1 MIHMRVKVPSNI
13 AGGSLMGA
21 HRFVKSALARAN
33 PGGSSSDYKIQA
45 TDGTPLTLSDLAA
58 RKYDEVLIISGVKSN
73 PSTSSYPVLQPDFN
87 YPSYESRNIRGNDLA
102 RLLPKDIDGS
112 MLERLS
118 AEVGTFSALNTI
130 TRLMYTNDI
139 DSATKPE
146 VAAMIQRYAN
156 ATRRTRSNPGRPF
169 FASSLNDTYKGILSP
184 EEATKAFAEDA
195 LGLRFAKDSPNTA
208 EAIDKA
214 KIVNMYGLSN
224 KAAID
229 FVDHVLTPYLAIS
242 DANRMLLKTLRSE
255 DLRTEV
261 GKNIFGTKRQTL
273 QDIDSVHSHHLFKKM
288 TSLIPTKAANF
299 YDGLDYALVA
309 HPVLAR
315 ESVAQAVIDGEKA
328 KFLIELVKK
337 HPQMAERART
347 TGRDKSDKGLNRAAR
362 KLRKNLMS
370 LSKAASPSSK
380 LLFDMA
386 AAQKEIMGSGDL
398 EKVIDTM
405 KKIQDPT
412 VRDQNLVREAKK
424 MEFRD
429 LILYVRDLGGFRPTA
444 PPYWPRPVVLSLMDA
459 IRERWEVVS
468 DGSTDFASV
477 FMGLNTSDAR
487 IRNQI
492 TAIPH
497 KDDVFMMNLKLL
509 YNLAEDVKTIRAG
522 VLQEALTNND
532 NKNIL
537 KSPFENGTI
546 KNLYNEEVRPGTR
559 FTLNTRRQMAIMAF
573 LVAKSV
579 GDKEYF
585 TRMTFNDNT
594 DYDSL
599 KKEFSVL
606 IEQLAMSQSAR
617 LRTEVGDHPKAISIL
632 SLFMDI
638 EDRARNQYNYNM
650 TENDR
655 AFALYLLETTFALIR
670 ERTPGAMG
678 TIRKD
683 REAIKQLTNV
693 LEGYSKLQ
701 HPESPL
707 GKIELENRIRFEKEI
722 ATMES
727 EMSRLA
733 VLGHIDDEY
742 VNTYFDTIV
751 SHNNLPQ
758 FAKKRIE
765 EAKSLVKS
773 RIMFVEGPA
782 GLPMPPE
789 GDA

>member
-1 MIHMRVKVPSNI
+1 MRVKVPSNI

-102 RLLPKDIDGS
+102 KLLPKDIDGS

-139 DSATKPE
+139 DSATRPE

-156 ATRRTRSNPGRPF
+156 ATKRTRSNPGRPF
-169 FASSLNDTYKGILSP
+169 FASSLNDTYRGILSP

-255 DLRTEV
+255 DLRAEV
-261 GKNIFGTKRQTL
+261 GKNIFGSKRQTL

-337 HPQMAERART
+337 HPQMAEIART

-459 IRERWEVVS
+459 IREKWEVVS
-468 DGSTDFASV
+468 EGTTDFATV
-477 FMGLNTSDAR
+477 FMGLNTSDAV

-492 TAIPH
+492 ANISH
-497 KDDVFMMNLKLL
+497 GNKVFMMNVKNM
-509 YNLAEDVKTIRAG
+509 YNFADKMRNIG
-522 VLQEALTNND
+522 VSNWKDINWNSDFFKKPFTND
-532 NKNIL
+532 
-537 KSPFENGTI
+537 TI
-546 KNLYNEEVRPGTR
+546 KEMLDSEVKIPLSSIKLTGEK
-559 FTLNTRRQMAIMAF
+559 TLAAMAF
-573 LVAKSV
+573 MAAKAAGSE
-579 GDKEYF
+579 EYF
-585 TRMTFNDNT
+585 KHKVFDADT
-594 DYDSL
+594 DYD
-599 KKEFSVL
+599 KVRKEIAVL
-606 IEQLAMSQSAR
+606 IEQLAFAESSRMRA
-617 LRTEVGDHPKAISIL
+617 EVNEHPKAISIL

-670 ERTPGAMG
+670 ERTPGSMG

-701 HPESPL
+701 HPDSPI
-707 GKIELENRIRFEKEI
+707 GKVELENRIRFEKDI
-722 ATMES
+722 TTMES

-742 VNTYFDTIV
+742 VDTYFDTIV
-751 SHNNLPQ
+751 SHNNLPK

-773 RIMFVEGPA
+773 RIMFEEGPA
-782 GLPMPPE
+782 GIPMPPE